1 MMAMATVTNGFY
13 TPSSSTRLSVAS
25 HLAVYTKN
33 GGMDSYEAQM
43 AEAAQLLA
51 SESRTT
57 APPPSPVNGAAATT
71 TATIPT
77 PAAAAAAPSVDEIAA
92 AMLASSRAAVTAAQP
107 QPQTIVIRE
116 PSSSKEESSANGLAG
131 IVYAGIAFVGL
142 PLWLLLSSML
152 FSSTSQQPREM
163 MQPTTVAASSAGV
176 MSLPPNVA
184 STLLSTPSASNTAGV
199 VVLSQPI
206 TKAEV
211 RNLFNLWN
219 DALTTGDPTI
229 VAKRYSKD
237 GVLLPTLS
245 DVPRN
250 DFESIKDYFVHF
262 LEKKPTGKI
271 LEGEIF
277 VGNNWAQDAGI
288 YEFTFADGSKVKA
301 RYSFVYVY
309 ENGQWMISH
318 HHSSLMPE
326 EVVRP
331 KVITK
336 DEVRGLFNLWNDALA
351 TGDPRQVAARYTADA
366 VLLPTLSDKAR
377 YTSDG
382 ITDYFVHFLEKKPVG
397 KILEGNIK
405 IGPNWAQ
412 DAGECYNSPSE
423 LRLFFFL
430 CCLQIFVF
438 SLSSQLAQSIIN

>member
-1 MMAMATVTNGFY
+1 MKGYASIFVVAMATVAHGFS
-13 TPSSSTRLSVAS
+13 TSSSARRSVAS
-25 HLAVYTKN
+25 QLAANTKN
-33 GGMDSYEAQM
+33 GGMDSYEAQL
-43 AEAAQLLA
+43 AEAAEVLA
-51 SESRTT
+51 SRSGAT
-57 APPPSPVNGAAATT
+57 APAPSTANGAAATT
-71 TATIPT
+71 AST
-77 PAAAAAAPSVDEIAA
+77 AAAPSVEDIAA
-92 AMLASSRAAVTAAQP
+92 AMLASSRSAVNASQP
-107 QPQTIVIRE
+107 PPQTIVIRE
-116 PSSSKEESSANGLAG
+116 PSSSKEESSNGLTS
-131 IVYAGIAFVGL
+131 IVSVGIAFVGL
-142 PLWLLLSSML
+142 PLWLLLSSMF
-152 FSSTSQQPREM
+152 FSTNKQQPSVM
-163 MQPTTVAASSAGV
+163 TQPAATTGVAAPNAGV
-176 MSLPPNVA
+176 MSLPSNVA
-184 STLLSTPSASNTAGV
+184 SSLSAPSAANTAGV

-219 DALTTGDPTI
+219 DALATGDPAT
-229 VAKRYSKD
+229 VAKRYSKE

-262 LEKKPTGKI
+262 LEKKPDGKI

-331 KVITK
+331 EAISK

-351 TGDPRQVAARYTADA
+351 TGDPRQVAARYTQDA

-382 ITDYFVHFLEKKPVG
+382 IADYFVHFLEKKPVG
-397 KILEGNIK
+397 KILEGNVK
-405 IGPNWAQ
+405 IGANWAQ
-412 DAGECYNSPSE
+412 DAGESVRCKYVSQSFRYPIGE
-423 LRLFFFL
+423 FFQGLLF
-430 CCLQIFVF
+430 CSLQI
-438 SLSSQLAQSIIN
+438 